1 MDKLLNE
8 LLLSLVSLR
17 EIRSYAAESGLSV
30 KDTIPAIKA
39 GRFETVEHIS
49 REYYTSPLKTAE
61 SIIKK
66 CEQEEVR
73 IVYPD
78 DNNYPALLREIHL
91 PPPIL
96 YVKGNF
102 KNERSIS
109 IVGTRKSDKT
119 SEDVTRKIA
128 SALSEYG
135 FTVVSGMALGIDRC
149 AHLSAMK
156 SGGSTVAV
164 LPNGID
170 MLYPYQNRDLF
181 EAIKNSE
188 NSSLIS
194 EFPPGVVPGQKWVF
208 ARRNRI
214 VSGISQGVV
223 IVKAPYKSGA
233 MITARY
239 AIDQNRD
246 LFVCPG
252 HAFDPGY
259 EGCHSLIKDGAV
271 MITSMDDIFA
281 ELSPPSLF
289 KQEREISPPD
299 LMEGVALPVGKSEG
313 GNLTEI
319 EKKIVS
325 MVNRDGVDID
335 HLIRALNEKADK
347 VTETVT
353 VLQIEG
359 IVERIGNRVF
369 LN

>member
-1 MDKLLNE
+1 MDKLFNE
-8 LLLSLVSLR
+8 LLLSLVSLK
-17 EIRSYAAESGLSV
+17 EIRAYAAEAGLSV
-30 KDTIPAIKA
+30 KDTISEIKA
-39 GRFETVEHIS
+39 GRFETQEHIS
-49 REYYTSPLKTAE
+49 REYYTSPVKTAE
-61 SIIKK
+61 EIIKK
-66 CEQEEVR
+66 CELQQVK
-73 IVYPD
+73 IVTLD
-78 DNNYPALLREIHL
+78 NNNYPALLREIHI

-96 YVKGNF
+96 YIKGYF

-170 MLYPYQNRDLF
+170 MLYPFQNRDVF
-181 EAIKNSE
+181 EAIKSSGNSC
-188 NSSLIS
+188 LIS

-271 MITSMDDIFA
+271 MITSMDDIFD
-281 ELSPPSLF
+281 EISPASLF
-289 KQEREISPPD
+289 KQERKISATGS
-299 LMEGVALPVGKSEG
+299 MEGIPLSVEKNAG

-347 VTETVT
+347 VSETVT

-359 IVERIGNRVF
+359 ILERIGNRVF